1 MPLRAVTAFGG
12 TSVWVLMLAALIAP
26 PASAQQPLGDAPADL
41 PGPGIVPIAPGPA
54 LPNGTIATPDAAGE
68 RAPILTLDLDLL
80 YLSSAWGLRA
90 QTRLEDEGEGVAAEN
105 ERLTQ
110 LLSTEEQRLTEQ
122 RATLPAADF
131 RRLAEDFDLRATT
144 IRRERAQAVQ
154 DLNAWAE
161 ADRAAFFREA
171 LPVMGQMMSDRG
183 AVAVLDRRTVFV
195 SLDAIDVTQQLITA
209 LDDRIGNGE
218 GVVPLPASPR
228 ADQPDGD
235 QPDGGAAAEGQTDG
249 AQPDASQ
256 PDADASS
263 TTPAP
268 LQP

>member
-1 MPLRAVTAFGG
+1 MPLRAVTSFRGPFR
-12 TSVWVLMLAALIAP
+12 VLMLAALIAP
-26 PASAQQPLGDAPADL
+26 PAIAQQSLGDTPADL

-54 LPNGTIATPDAAGE
+54 LPNGTITTPGATPGGALD
-68 RAPILTLDLDLL
+68 RAPVLTLDLDLL

-171 LPVMGQMMSDRG
+171 LPVMGQVMSDRG

-209 LDDRIGNGE
+209 LDDRIGDGE
-218 GVVPLPASPR
+218 GVVPLPAPPD
-228 ADQPDGD
+228 ADRPDGD
-235 QPDGGAAAEGQTDG
+235 Q
-249 AQPDASQ
+249 
-256 PDADASS
+256 ADAVAPS